1 MKFSCE
7 KEILLGILG
16 TASRAVTG
24 KSSMPLLEGLLICA
38 DASTLTVTGYDMS
51 MGIRTTTETDVV
63 EPGSIVINAKLLL
76 DIVRKLPND
85 VVYIETDDK
94 LMTTVKCGRAV
105 FNLAAT
111 EADEFPALAE
121 VSSATGFSLPQNI
134 LKSMISQTIFS
145 VSDNESKPIHTG
157 CLFEL
162 DGSRLNVAAVDGYRL
177 SVRRETIEGM
187 SGEMKFV
194 VPGASLREI
203 ERILGEDDEPV
214 EIFPDQKNIL
224 FRIGGTTLI
233 TRLIEGE
240 FLNYRNVIPADSRTR
255 VTIDTKEFIET
266 IERASLIITE
276 RLKNPLRISFTEGR
290 VVVRCQTNL
299 GRVVDEFNA
308 DCEGDEVEIGFNNR
322 YLLDALRNARTEKVR
337 MEISGP
343 LSPVK
348 VLPAEGNDFLY
359 LVLPV
364 RFKND

>member
-1 MKFSCE
+1 MVVGTEKKSRVMTE
-7 KEILLGILG
+7 KE
-16 TASRAVTG
+16 
-24 KSSMPLLEGLLICA
+24 K
-38 DASTLTVTGYDMS
+38 TLTAYHEGGHAVATYYCSTQDPVHQISIIPRGMAGGYTIMS
-51 MGIRTTTETDVV
+51 
-63 EPGSIVINAKLLL
+63 
-76 DIVRKLPND
+76 
-85 VVYIETDDK
+85 
-94 LMTTVKCGRAV
+94 
-105 FNLAAT
+105 
-111 EADEFPALAE
+111 
-121 VSSATGFSLPQNI
+121 
-134 LKSMISQTIFS
+134 
-145 VSDNESKPIHTG
+145 
-157 CLFEL
+157 
-162 DGSRLNVAAVDGYRL
+162 
-177 SVRRETIEGM
+177 
-187 SGEMKFV
+187 
-194 VPGASLREI
+194 
-203 ERILGEDDEPV
+203 
-214 EIFPDQKNIL
+214 
-224 FRIGGTTLI
+224 
-233 TRLIEGE
+233 RLIEGE